1 MKGTFLINSVFP
13 RENGINEEC
22 PRFVFN
28 VECPRFRVPVFE
40 IDRHGLLTGKRLT
53 LRITVTIDDMVVD
66 QAGRLHVR
74 IDDRA
79 ADEFEPA
86 LF

>member
-1 MKGTFLINSVFP
+1 MRN
-13 RENGINEEC
+13 
-22 PRFVFN
+22 
-28 VECPRFRVPVFE
+28 VPVFE

-53 LRITVTIDDMVVD
+53 LRITVTIDDMIVD
-66 QAGRLHVR
+66 QPGRLHVR

-79 ADEFEPA
+79 ADEFEPS